1 MGSYQLRQARSY
13 YDEHIKIDG
22 SYLVEVCR
30 HTEPLSLSSHGLSI
44 GDPMLIR
51 GRIQSRH
58 PSSTR
63 YFIYILIDKL
73 IFANEEKDGVDAVSC
88 YYCSCPNGF
97 RTVGC
102 CAHVATVLWFLGFG
116 RHQSEIPIPAAFLN
130 DVCVELGG
138 QEQQ

>member
-1 MGSYQLRQARSY
+1 MPS
-13 YDEHIKIDG
+13 IDMKWA
-22 SYLVEVCR
+22 
-30 HTEPLSLSSHGLSI
+30 
-44 GDPMLIR
+44 D
-51 GRIQSRH
+51 
-58 PSSTR
+58 
-63 YFIYILIDKL
+63 
-73 IFANEEKDGVDAVSC
+73 EEKDGVDAVSGYC
-88 YYCSCPNGF
+88 CSCPNGL